1 MHRYFDEVH
10 TFIRTND
17 LFDRGESIL
26 VGFSGGPDSMFLAEA
41 LIQISSTYKYGWQ
54 IHLAH
59 LNHGITEASGDN
71 EKFCR
76 QMSRERLNVPL
87 SYRYVDIP
95 ALHASGKYKG
105 MSVEQLGRRER
116 YKLFIDVCRE
126 KKISKLATGHQLDD
140 QAETVIM
147 RAIGG
152 SWLTGLSGIP
162 VRRTLSRDMNVEV
175 VRPLLRVTRKQIDD
189 WIKSEDVPFFN
200 DQSNFDQKY
209 HRNKV
214 RHQLIPMLIKEFN
227 PQAKRHLA
235 ALGQQAQELET
246 ELKEMAESFLEEP
259 ETRSGQVVMRV
270 PLEKLINQGPLGQ
283 RYVLR
288 AALNK
293 AGMRI
298 REVTHRRV
306 ERIRDLIESH
316 RRGVV
321 VKLSDGASVM
331 LDDDNVVI
339 TVTHTESEPES
350 VTSTEFEITRDGRWV
365 ADVDKGTVSRVTAE
379 MLTMPEGGVNDL
391 LSGKPAEI
399 EYLDA
404 ESVLFPLFMRGRK
417 DGDRMQPLGLD
428 GEKKIHDI
436 FIDNKLPRD
445 ERDLVPLV
453 CDSSGIVIVSG
464 QCIAHRNRIKPTS
477 RQILKVTLVPRS
489 LGSGSNGWLPP
500 VT

>member
-17 LFDRGESIL
+17 LFHRGESIL

-41 LIQISSTYKYGWQ
+41 LIQISSTYKYGWM

-59 LNHGITEASGDN
+59 LNHGITEAADDN

-76 QMSRERLNVPL
+76 QMARERLNVPL
-87 SYRYVDIP
+87 SYRNVDIP
-95 ALHASGKYKG
+95 EIHASGKYKG

-126 KKISKLATGHQLDD
+126 KKITKLATGHQLDD
-140 QAETVIM
+140 QAETVLM

-162 VRRTLSRDMNVEV
+162 VRRPLSRDMSVEV
-175 VRPLLRVTRKQIDD
+175 VRPLLRVARKQIDE
-189 WIKSEDVPFFN
+189 WINSEDVPFFE
-200 DQSNFDQKY
+200 DQSNTDPRY
-209 HRNKV
+209 YRNKV
-214 RHQLIPMLIKEFN
+214 RHMLMPILTSEFN

-235 ALGQQAQELET
+235 ALGQQAQELEA
-246 ELKEMAESFLEEP
+246 ELMEMAESFLDDP
-259 ETRSGQVVMRV
+259 ETRSGQVIMRI
-270 PLEKLINQGPLGQ
+270 PLEKLSGQGPLGQ

-288 AALNK
+288 AALSRT
-293 AGMRI
+293 GMPI

-306 ERIRDLIESH
+306 ERIRDLLESH

-331 LDDDNVVI
+331 LDDNNVVI
-339 TVTHTESEPES
+339 TVTHESSELEAVS
-350 VTSTEFEITRDGRWV
+350 NSEFEITRDGRWV
-365 ADVDKGTVSRVTAE
+365 ADVDKGTILQVTAE
-379 MLTMPEGGVNDL
+379 MITMPEGGVSEL
-391 LSGKPAEI
+391 LEGKPSEV

-417 DGDRMQPLGLD
+417 DGDRINPLGMD
-428 GEKKIHDI
+428 GEKKLHDI
-436 FIDNKLPRD
+436 FIDNKLARE
-445 ERDLVPLV
+445 ERNLVPLV
-453 CDSSGIVIVSG
+453 CDSNGIIIVSG
-464 QCIAHRNRIKPTS
+464 HCIAQRTRVKPTS
-477 RQILKVTLVPRS
+477 RQILKVTLVPRRVS
-489 LGSGSNGWLPP
+489 PDSSGWLPP